1 MGMHI
6 CTGSEI
12 IDNERSFISSLET
25 NRVVIKQL
33 LRMLV
38 YD

>member
-25 NRVVIKQL
+25 NGVVIKQL